1 MNQFKSTKPQ
11 HSALHWDSKFLTDS
25 VGQGWKAEA
34 ILVAGAELVEGGPSS
49 TGQAQF
55 QENKEVMKL
64 WDLK

>member
-34 ILVAGAELVEGGPSS
+34 ILVAGAELVDKRAAPAVRARPSS
-49 TGQAQF
+49 RRTR
-55 QENKEVMKL
+55 K
-64 WDLK
+64 